1 MHCIGRIVN
10 IIDTFIYRVFLYNNL
25 LFYAIKQLDIFPRL
39 NTFIQLLSDFV
50 RKEIVEY

>member
-25 LFYAIKQLDIFPRL
+25 LFYMIRQLDIFPRL
-39 NTFIQLLSDFV
+39 NTFIQLFPDCV
-50 RKEIVEY
+50 RKEIIEY